1 VRRPPAPSRPRA
13 RLSDAHLPD
22 PAGIDA
28 PWPGQHVDVDGV
40 RIYVTAAGAERADAE
55 PALLVHGLGGST
67 NNWTDFIG
75 LIRTA
80 VDVQSLDLPGFGRSD
95 APPDRDYSLDGQAR
109 RVIGYLVQ
117 SGRGPVHLVGN
128 SMGGAISILVA
139 AQRPDLVRSL
149 TLLDPAVPDVRRL
162 RVHPL
167 KADWRMA
174 FLVMPVLGEQALRR
188 MKAVPMERRVAAT
201 IALCFADPSRYP
213 RRRFEEDV
221 VDARRRAQ
229 LPWATSAMLRA
240 TRGLVRS
247 QFLYGRRTWAALRR
261 IRTPTLVVWGAQD
274 RLVAPDLA
282 PIVAGALSAA
292 RLLELPDVGH
302 VPMLEA
308 PETTA
313 RAFLAL
319 VEDVASARADRPT
332 AATG

>member
-1 VRRPPAPSRPRA
+1 
-13 RLSDAHLPD
+13 
-22 PAGIDA
+22 
-28 PWPGQHVDVDGV
+28 VDGV
-40 RIYVTAAGAERADAE
+40 RLYVTTADAARSDAP

-75 LIRTA
+75 LIRSA
-80 VDVQSLDLPGFGRSD
+80 VAVESLDLPGFGRSD
-95 APPDRDYSLDGQAR
+95 APPDRDYSMAGQAR
-109 RVIGYLVQ
+109 RVIGYLDRFD
-117 SGRGPVHLVGN
+117 RGPVHLVGN

-139 AQRPDLVRSL
+139 AQRPELVRSL

-174 FLVMPVLGEQALRR
+174 FLVLPVLGEHALRR
-188 MKAVPMERRVAAT
+188 MSRVPMERRVAAT

-213 RRRFEEDV
+213 QRRFDEDV
-221 VDARRRAQ
+221 SDARRRAE
-229 LPWATSAMLRA
+229 LPWASSAMLRA

-247 QFLYGRRTWAALRR
+247 QFLYGRRIWAALHA
-261 IRTPTLVVWGAQD
+261 IRTPTLVVWGGRD

-282 PIVAGALSAA
+282 PIVAGALPHA

-302 VPMLEA
+302 VPMMEA
-308 PETTA
+308 PELTA

-319 VEDVASARADRPT
+319 VEDVAALPGDRRRRQADSAAQSS
-332 AATG
+332 